1 MSEATATDAAPEP
14 PAPTPEPPAAAHR
27 DIRLRVVLLV
37 ALLAATS
44 FLAVELWLTGSD
56 GDGTSGAEAADAL
69 VAAYTR
75 NLDATFLVQGQTTR
89 TLEDGRT
96 LSSGYLVVQRPPDR
110 LQRSLGSTA
119 GDIGGRSVNCSV
131 TPEVSYSCAA
141 SGASVPWEQQRAT
154 ILAALD
160 SYVRGD
166 DPVYTVKV
174 DSADCFVLTRRRTEL
189 DATYG
194 KGARLCFDPRY
205 SALRR
210 LEVQRDGG
218 ATDVM
223 LADRITDQVTDADFD
238 LGEDSTYDPQVPDP
252 SGTPSDSAQETP

>member
-1 MSEATATDAAPEP
+1 VSEATATAAAPEP
-14 PAPTPEPPAAAHR
+14 APTPRPPTATR
-27 DIRLRVVLLV
+27 RSVRLRVVLIVALV
-37 ALLAATS
+37 AAIA
-44 FLAVELWLTGSD
+44 FLGVELWLTRGD
-56 GDGTSGAEAADAL
+56 GDGMTGAEAADAL
-69 VAAYTR
+69 VVAYTR
-75 NLDATFLVQGQTTR
+75 NLDATFLVEGQTTR
-89 TLEDGRT
+89 TLDDGRT
-96 LSSGYLVVQRPPDR
+96 LSSAYLVVQRPPDR
-110 LQRSLGSTA
+110 LQRALGSTT

-131 TPEVSYSCAA
+131 SPEGGYSCAA
-141 SGASVPWEQQRAT
+141 SGVAEPWEQQRAA

-160 SYVRGD
+160 TYVRGD

-174 DSADCFVLTRRRTEL
+174 DDADCFVLTRRRTEP

-223 LADRITDQVTDADFD
+223 LADRVTDEVTNADFD
-238 LGEDSTYDPQVPDP
+238 LGEDSTYDPQVPDQAG
-252 SGTPSDSAQETP
+252 SPSDSAQETP